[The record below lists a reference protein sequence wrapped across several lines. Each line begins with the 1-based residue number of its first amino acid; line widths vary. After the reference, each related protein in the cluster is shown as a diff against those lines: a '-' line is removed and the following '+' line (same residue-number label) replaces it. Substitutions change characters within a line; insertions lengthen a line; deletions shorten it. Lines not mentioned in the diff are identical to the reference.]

1 MKVKPL
7 ASVEVV
13 PVLPDR
19 IGKLKAVAY
28 NLLWSWNPDIQ
39 AMFRVIDGAV
49 WDAVGHNPARLLR
62 AASQRKLDE
71 AAASES
77 FLEHYD
83 RCVSYLEHYLKEPTW
98 FDRVC
103 ERQEGKCVVYLSME
117 YGLTETLPIY
127 SGGLGVLSG
136 DHLKSA
142 SDLGLPLIGVG
153 LLYRQGYFQ
162 QLLSADGYQHEAY
175 PENDFDLLPIT
186 PVLNK
191 DGSRLRVELEFPG
204 RTVHI
209 TAWKAQVGRV
219 PLYLLDT
226 DLPENSHTDRRIT
239 YMLYGGD
246 RETRIQQEIVLG
258 MGGAELIYKL
268 GITPAV
274 CHMNE
279 GHSAFIQLARVAH
292 ARRDHKLMPWEAV
305 RFVSAGTVFTT
316 HTPVPAGIDQF
327 PPELMDRYFGH
338 QFERIGLRRDELYSI
353 GAKNE
358 GVAGQAFNMAIFAM
372 RTSGDTNGVSRLHGD
387 VSRTLWE
394 ESWPNLPHDEIPI
407 DYVTNGIHLRTWIS
421 ESMALLFDRYLG
433 TEWRRYPDNKEFWSK
448 VRDIPDEEL
457 WNAHVIGRQQ
467 LVGFVRRRAAE
478 LRVRTTGVELSA
490 AELDAILDPHALTIG
505 FARRFATYKRAT
517 LLLRYPDRLLALLR
531 NRERPLQIVF
541 AGKAHP
547 QDEAGKS
554 LIHDII
560 YFARANGVSNRLLFI
575 ENYDMAVARYLV
587 QGVDIWL
594 NTPRRPLEASGTSGM
609 KVLGNGGLNASILD
623 GWWDE
628 AYAPGL
634 GWAISRGKTVADE
647 AAQDELDAGS
657 LYDMLENQIV
667 PLFYTRDDSR
677 LPRRWIAWMKDSIT
691 QLVPRFNST
700 RMVKEYC
707 QDYYAPAMD
716 RSLRMMADNFTA
728 TREVAAWKDRVREHW
743 REIKVTRIVADAPAS
758 IVSGSHIDISAD
770 VQLGPLT
777 PGDVEVQA
785 YYGPLRADGTVA
797 FSGFVPLELVQS
809 GNGLLF
815 KGRIAFPE
823 SGRYGFTV
831 RVMPYHPLLGN
842 NLKMGLVHWATV
854 PITGSAAT

>member
-1 MKVKPL
+1 MRVKPL
-7 ASVEVV
+7 ANVEVV
-13 PVLPDR
+13 PVLPEQ
-19 IGKLKAVAY
+19 IGKLSVLAY
-28 NLLWSWNPDIQ
+28 NLLYSWNPDIQ
-39 AMFRVIDGAV
+39 ALFRALDGAL
-49 WDAVGHNPARLLR
+49 WETVGHNPARLLR
-62 AASQRKLDE
+62 EIAQRKLDD
-71 AAASES
+71 AAGSES

-83 RCVSYLEHYLKEPTW
+83 RCVSYLDHYLKEPTW
-98 FDRVC
+98 FDHVC
-103 ERQEGKCVVYLSME
+103 EQHEGKCVVYFSME
-117 YGLTETLPIY
+117 YGLSETLPVY

-142 SDLGLPLIGVG
+142 SDLGLPLVGIG

-162 QLLSADGYQHEAY
+162 QLLSADGYQQEAY
-175 PENDFDLLPIT
+175 PENDFDRLPIT

-191 DGSRLRVELEFPG
+191 DGSRLRLEMSFPG
-204 RTVHI
+204 RTLYVA
-209 TAWKAQVGRV
+209 AWKAQVGRV

-226 DLPENSHTDRRIT
+226 DLPENSPADRRIT

-246 RETRIQQEIVLG
+246 KETRIQQEIVLG
-258 MGGAELIYKL
+258 MGGAELIYRL

-279 GHSAFIQLARVAH
+279 GHSAFVQLVRIMH
-292 ARRDHKLMPWEAV
+292 ARRDYKLSPWEAL

-327 PPELMDRYFGH
+327 PPDLMDRYFGH
-338 QFERIGLRRDELYSI
+338 LFEQIGLTRDELYSL

-358 GVAGQAFNMAIFAM
+358 GVPGQLFNMAIFAM

-433 TEWRRYPDNKEFWSK
+433 HEWRRYPDNKDFWHK
-448 VRDIPDEEL
+448 VQDMPDEEL

-467 LVGFVRRRAAE
+467 LVGFVRRRSAE
-478 LRVRTTGVELSA
+478 LRARTTGVELSA
-490 AELDAILDPHALTIG
+490 AEIDAILDPNALTIG

-531 NRERPLQIVF
+531 SREKPLQIVF

-560 YFARANGVSNRLLFI
+560 YFARANGVGNRLLFL

-587 QGVDIWL
+587 QGVDVWL

-634 GWAISRGKTVADE
+634 GWAIGRGKTVTDDL
-647 AAQDELDAGS
+647 AQDELDAGS
-657 LYDMLENQIV
+657 LYDMLENQIL
-667 PLFYTRDDSR
+667 PLFYTRDDGR
-677 LPRRWIAWMKDSIT
+677 LPRRWITWMKDSIIR
-691 QLVPRFNST
+691 LVPRFNST

-707 QDYYAPAMD
+707 QDCYSPAMQ
-716 RSLRMMADNFTA
+716 RVVLMMADNFAA

-743 REIKVTRIVADAPAS
+743 REIKVTRIQADTAPMVS
-758 IVSGSHIDISAD
+758 SGSAVAVSTQVH
-770 VQLGPLT
+770 LGQLT

-785 YYGPLRADGTVA
+785 YYGPLRADGTIA
-797 FSGFVPLELVQS
+797 FSGFVPLELAES
-809 GNGLLF
+809 NDGLHYQ
-815 KGRIAFPE
+815 GRIEFPE
-823 SGRYGFTV
+823 SGRYGYTV

-854 PITGSAAT
+854 PISDK